1 MFVEMTLIQDTLSH
15 KCNVKLMR
23 VISYDVLTKKKY
35 EICAFIGYYAPKSSN
50 SLPSFWDSL
59 LVPSSSVKKLEIYL
73 LLKMGPIGCQEML
86 VRNYHSTLL
95 NIPEEC

>member
-1 MFVEMTLIQDTLSH
+1 MFVEMTLIQDRLSH
-15 KCNVKLMR
+15 KYNVKLR

-35 EICAFIGYYAPKSSN
+35 EICAFIGYCAAKSSN
-50 SLPSFWDSL
+50 SLPSCRDNLS
-59 LVPSSSVKKLEIYL
+59 VPSSRVKKPKISL
-73 LLKMGPIGCQEML
+73 LLMMGPKGCQETL